1 MAMAKVPCKDC
12 NERSVECHSL
22 CGKYKEFQK
31 QNEELKAK
39 RRLQRE
45 ADVYREQRK
54 FRLKT
59 EKEKRLRLNKK

>member
-1 MAMAKVPCKDC
+1 MAKVPCKDC
-12 NERSVECHSL
+12 SERSIECHSI

-45 ADVYREQRK
+45 ADAYGEQRK
-54 FRLKT
+54 FRLKA

>member
-1 MAMAKVPCKDC
+1 MAMIKVPCKDC
-12 NERSVECHSL
+12 SERSAECHSL
-22 CGKYKEFQK
+22 CDKYREFQK
-31 QNEELKAK
+31 QNEELKEK

-45 ADVYREQRK
+45 TDVYGEQRK

>member
-1 MAMAKVPCKDC
+1 MAKVPCKDC
-12 NERSVECHSL
+12 SERSAECHST
-22 CGKYKEFQK
+22 CDKYREFQK
-31 QNEELKAK
+31 QNEELKEK

-45 ADVYREQRK
+45 ADVYGEQRK